1 MKKYLALLL
10 ISLCFASQGDAV
22 EWDHEANLAGAVAAF
37 IEAYNAG
44 GLQQAEQV
52 AQACQQSLPAI
63 QDDLQRLMRFE
74 FCSGLEFA
82 GFLTN
87 RRDMDEKGAPSSEY
101 FAATQIGPR
110 LDGLS
115 EFIADPVA
123 QTTVIRGW
131 GRSVA
136 GELDK
141 KLP

>member
-1 MKKYLALLL
+1 MKKHLVLLI
-10 ISLCFASQGDAV
+10 ISLCFASRGEAV
-22 EWDHEANLAGAVAAF
+22 EWDRDANLAGAVAAF
-37 IEAYNAG
+37 IEAYNSG
-44 GLQQAEQV
+44 GLEQAEQV
-52 AQACQQSLPAI
+52 AQACQQSLTAI
-63 QDDLQRLMRFE
+63 QDTLQRLMRFE

-110 LDGLS
+110 LDRLG

-136 GELDK
+136 GELDRR
-141 KLP
+141 LR